1 MIFIRLWHEKLLPL
15 LPSAQLNGQHRECCA
30 LRGLGWGKKHSTV
43 NYVFNYNRSKLYQY
57 HMIVIAER
65 ERRGYKVDDAWRN
78 PLYRGKI
85 SSPDDTYEMETITG
99 TIYPKHDDK
108 YLAECILNLKG
119 KGITI

>member
-65 ERRGYKVDDAWRN
+65 ERIK
-78 PLYRGKI
+78 
-85 SSPDDTYEMETITG
+85 
-99 TIYPKHDDK
+99 
-108 YLAECILNLKG
+108 
-119 KGITI
+119 